1 MVETTVHC
9 GLSFLRGKKKLVG
22 VEGALWSPLLVC
34 KATVQSVPH
43 FPQTDTRHWMPALRG
58 IPQHLS
64 MLTPHRCFNC
74 PWILTDIL
82 QCSIQRRSLAAC
94 YKYWPN
100 HGLIKSLWKNITER
114 WRFLSCASPNS
125 QLPGCVISPCH
136 PWTNTELTLSL
147 LPWCHSPWCW
157 SVLWK
162 HSSNFEN
169 RHLQWRNLQGRNSR
183 CDSMPGRTWKRWR
196 LVWWEVSPA
205 KARAKW

>member
-22 VEGALWSPLLVC
+22 VEGTLWSPLLVC

-58 IPQHLS
+58 IPQRFS

-100 HGLIKSLWKNITER
+100 HGLIKSLWKKHHWEVA
-114 WRFLSCASPNS
+114 LS
-125 QLPGCVISPCH
+125 QLRFTEQPTPWVCDFSPSPLDQHWANTVTLAMMSFPLVLKCSLKTQPQFWKQTPSVEKPPG
-136 PWTNTELTLSL
+136 
-147 LPWCHSPWCW
+147 
-157 SVLWK
+157 
-162 HSSNFEN
+162 
-169 RHLQWRNLQGRNSR
+169 
-183 CDSMPGRTWKRWR
+183 
-196 LVWWEVSPA
+196 
-205 KARAKW
+205 